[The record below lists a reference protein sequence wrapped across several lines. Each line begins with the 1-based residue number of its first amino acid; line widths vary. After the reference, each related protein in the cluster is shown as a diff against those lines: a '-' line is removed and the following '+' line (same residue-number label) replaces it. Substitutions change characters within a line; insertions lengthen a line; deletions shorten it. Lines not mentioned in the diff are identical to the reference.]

1 MLVKAVEINGEQ
13 SIFSCFEEDEDGG
26 LTFFLHKP
34 NKNLSFSETIAKD
47 VFQKRLKSLNAR
59 VRFPED
65 AVRLVLLTADPSHVD
80 TLGVHPFVL
89 NLKYSMP
96 NAAVPLKWN
105 WHLSPMN
112 GFLFYRKICMN
123 SMATAAGLRDQVSV
137 LIDLLKAKDKEL
149 QQYRNDGYKLWRAT
163 AVTKTFD
170 VEAFT
175 EEHQKLLD
183 DASAYQKVKDVFAVQ
198 LPAASSSASS
208 SELSS
213 PLSSPISK
221 SVRPKTP
228 SSGSTTSSDA
238 STSLNAQIS
247 PKLSPRNRKRKA
259 LEVNTNHMERKVLE
273 RRTNPQLE
281 YRSSQSSQESN
292 VDEWLTVRPRVKLE
306 TIKDDEEPS
315 TSTVTVQS
323 SFAKLAKVNATVGTA
338 QIKSEPVSSE
348 VKEEPKTAA
357 DSKELITQT
366 DECVEATFDFPKPD
380 IQEQDT
386 HGSPEE
392 DDGVT
397 EEETGSQ
404 KKLSELEE
412 LRAILSRT
420 TAVTKKLIKE
430 HEDNK

>member
-13 SIFSCFEEDEDGG
+13 SIFSCFEDDEDGG
-26 LTFFLHKP
+26 LTFYLHKP
-34 NKNLSFSETIAKD
+34 GKNLSFSETLAKD
-47 VFQKRLKSLNAR
+47 DFQQRLKTLNAR
-59 VRFPED
+59 VKFPED
-65 AVRLVLLTADPSHVD
+65 AVRLVLLTADPSQVD
-80 TLGVHPFVL
+80 STGLHPFIL
-89 NLKYSMP
+89 NLKYSMS

-149 QQYRNDGYKLWRAT
+149 QQYRNDGHKLWRAT

-183 DASAYQKVKDVFAVQ
+183 GASAYKKVKDVFAAQ
-198 LPAASSSASS
+198 LPSASSSA
-208 SELSS
+208 
-213 PLSSPISK
+213 LSSPISEGG
-221 SVRPKTP
+221 RPKTP

-238 STSLNAQIS
+238 STSLNAQSS

-259 LEVNTNHMERKVLE
+259 LEVNTNHMERKVMQ
-273 RRTNPQLE
+273 RRTNVQLE

-292 VDEWLTVRPRVKLE
+292 VDEWLTVRPRVKKE
-306 TIKDDEEPS
+306 TIKDEDEEPS
-315 TSTVTVQS
+315 TSTITAQS
-323 SFAKLAKVNATVGTA
+323 SLAKLAKVNATIGTA
-338 QIKSEPVSSE
+338 QIKCEPLSSE
-348 VKEEPKTAA
+348 VKEEPKTA
-357 DSKELITQT
+357 
-366 DECVEATFDFPKPD
+366 ECVQASFDYPKPF
-380 IQEQDT
+380 IPEQDT
-386 HGSPEE
+386 HDSPEKN
-392 DDGVT
+392 DGVT

-404 KKLSELEE
+404 KELSELEE